1 MQEMQSYGDYDD
13 RRERA
18 EDTVSDASLES
29 FPASDPPP
37 WTGLHV
43 GAPARRPLARVADT
57 QVSPSGR
64 RQNVT
69 TGKGTD
75 EGEWLAR
82 RWSGV
87 HLRVAELVS
96 AAPDGVAASTLR
108 AVVQLGTLTPA
119 DVRVMAAP
127 RAEAE
132 KTASAE
138 QLRLISVRSHH
149 NGAVVFEAA
158 APSRALGTTTAFV
171 VTVSPVPRL
180 LGGGPLPS
188 VVAPVRRTV
197 RTAGDAAMG
206 GATTSQS
213 INP

>member
-18 EDTVSDASLES
+18 DDEVSDASLER
-29 FPASDPPP
+29 ASPR
-37 WTGLHV
+37 V
-43 GAPARRPLARVADT
+43 IRRPGLVSAPVRLARVSDT
-57 QVSPSGR
+57 QASPSGC

-69 TGKGTD
+69 TEKGTD

-96 AAPDGVAASTLR
+96 GARNGAPASTLR

-119 DVRVMAAP
+119 DVRVTAAP
-127 RAEAE
+127 SAQAAE
-132 KTASAE
+132 TASAE
-138 QLRLISVRSHH
+138 QLRLVSVRSHH

-158 APSRALGTTTAFV
+158 APSRASGTATALA

-188 VVAPVRRTV
+188 VIGLVR
-197 RTAGDAAMG
+197 A
-206 GATTSQS
+206 
-213 INP
+213 